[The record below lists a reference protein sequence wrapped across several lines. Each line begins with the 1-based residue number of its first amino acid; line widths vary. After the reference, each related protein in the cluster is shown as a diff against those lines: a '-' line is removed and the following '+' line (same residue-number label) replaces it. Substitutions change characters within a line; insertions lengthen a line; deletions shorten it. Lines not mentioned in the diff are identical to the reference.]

1 MEPPFS
7 ILPSTILLVYS
18 NVPELVLRHMKK
30 QCFNRECLKLRPVR
44 TTQVNANVATLHC
57 QVQPSPWVCCSQ
69 YLQEWNKVVLF
80 QVITARL
87 GQEVH
92 KFRSV
97 VVTGL
102 QSSGEEKR
110 EQMVARLLPLSL

>member
-1 MEPPFS
+1 M
-7 ILPSTILLVYS
+7 PS
-18 NVPELVLRHMKK
+18 PA
-30 QCFNRECLKLRPVR
+30 P
-44 TTQVNANVATLHC
+44 
-57 QVQPSPWVCCSQ
+57 PSPWVCCRQ

-97 VVTGL
+97 IVTGL

-110 EQMVARLLPLSL
+110 EQMVTRLLLFFTLMFSLFFLKSEIVPLF